1 MAGQVP
7 ERIKEERNHDLLEV
21 VDRSA
26 RRAGEKLI
34 GYNVEILCEGASRTN
49 RSRLM
54 GRTRTNKIVAFEGES
69 EHIGQLLD
77 VHITHST
84 GFSLTGIPIERPKHA
99 WANR

>member
-1 MAGQVP
+1 MSGQVP
-7 ERIKEERNHDLLEV
+7 ENVKEERNHDLLEV

-34 GYNVEILCEGASRTN
+34 GHNVEILCEGPSRTN

-54 GRTRTNKIVAFEGES
+54 GRTRTNKIVVFEGES

-84 GFSLTGIPIERPKHA
+84 GFSLTGTPIEPPKHA